1 MVAKEMLLLPE
12 MVAKEML
19 IADNFCV
26 CEGCSVPRCLLYE
39 MYIEN
44 CGQNVKNQVNPATFG
59 KLVRLVFP
67 GLGTRRLGTRG
78 SARYHYD
85 GIYVKKSSSFYAR
98 YCSLLSEKNY
108 HRHGVP
114 QERDSSACQPSTCTG
129 AGISLIETGVERG
142 FFFHKLNVVC
152 FSLVHSIQFEIICK
166 LNTEGIGGFFK
177 GFLCCAFHHS
187 GDACSSGDAAGYK
200 SNSQKTG
207 TDLNC
212 FPSVINLKNEEDGF
226 EYSLP
231 EFRRL
236 YSWEQELGKKHP
248 YELVALLADEYCSY
262 CQDIL
267 QNVRKEELDKV
278 EDRIISFW
286 KSLQPETTTLMSLPD
301 VCQLFKYYDRQ
312 LFKEMENILLYDFL
326 EDVSIQYLKSIR
338 LFSKNVKLWLLNA
351 LEEFPLLL
359 RKSKFKEVT
368 VFVKRLRRKTY
379 LSNMAKTMRIVLN
392 NNSKVTVLKSDLHAV
407 IDQGFVDIH
416 GNPFQKKFRN
426 PDELEHDIE
435 LKCLNDLISL
445 LDTSTDIRIFLN
457 CMSSNLQ
464 AFVIQP
470 SKNKEEFKKL
480 AANFQLRW
488 NFLLTGVSKAM
499 TLCRT
504 VSFGSWHLFNLLLLE
519 YVAHIFQSHLEEE
532 GDENFCVI
540 EQNDSTVL
548 LVHEPNHPLDNF
560 AEQQSQTKAP
570 QPTPITLMQS
580 QSDVSLSNIFQSSE
594 LFGGRRHRQ

>member
-1 MVAKEMLLLPE
+1 
-12 MVAKEML
+12 
-19 IADNFCV
+19 
-26 CEGCSVPRCLLYE
+26 

-129 AGISLIETGVERG
+129 AG
-142 FFFHKLNVVC
+142 
-152 FSLVHSIQFEIICK
+152 
-166 LNTEGIGGFFK
+166 
-177 GFLCCAFHHS
+177 

-312 LFKEMENILLYDFL
+312 LFK
-326 EDVSIQYLKSIR
+326 V
-338 LFSKNVKLWLLNA
+338 
-351 LEEFPLLL
+351 
-359 RKSKFKEVT
+359 
-368 VFVKRLRRKTY
+368 
-379 LSNMAKTMRIVLN
+379 
-392 NNSKVTVLKSDLHAV
+392 
-407 IDQGFVDIH
+407 
-416 GNPFQKKFRN
+416 
-426 PDELEHDIE
+426 
-435 LKCLNDLISL
+435 
-445 LDTSTDIRIFLN
+445 
-457 CMSSNLQ
+457 
-464 AFVIQP
+464 
-470 SKNKEEFKKL
+470 
-480 AANFQLRW
+480 
-488 NFLLTGVSKAM
+488 
-499 TLCRT
+499 
-504 VSFGSWHLFNLLLLE
+504 
-519 YVAHIFQSHLEEE
+519 
-532 GDENFCVI
+532 
-540 EQNDSTVL
+540 
-548 LVHEPNHPLDNF
+548 
-560 AEQQSQTKAP
+560 
-570 QPTPITLMQS
+570 
-580 QSDVSLSNIFQSSE
+580 
-594 LFGGRRHRQ
+594 